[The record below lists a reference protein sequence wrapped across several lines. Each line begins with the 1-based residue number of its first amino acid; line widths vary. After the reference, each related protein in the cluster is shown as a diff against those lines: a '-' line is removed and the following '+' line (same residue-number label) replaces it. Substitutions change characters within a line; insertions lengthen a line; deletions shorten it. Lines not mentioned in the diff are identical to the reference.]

1 MINVL
6 SEHLR
11 NKIAAGEVVE
21 RPASV
26 VKELVENSIDAGST
40 RITVESARA
49 GKNILRISDNGF
61 GMEREDALLAFE
73 RHTTSKIKEEE
84 DLFAL
89 VTMGFRGEALSSI
102 ASVAKV
108 KLSTA
113 YRYPDGDAGLC
124 PGTCIEIAG
133 GEVREIRDCPAEGT
147 SIEVKELFYNTPAR
161 RKFLKSDT
169 TENNHIIDVVTR
181 EALSHC
187 DIGFFLRMD
196 KEEVMSLPAASSP
209 RERLMQIYGR
219 EFVEGLLESER
230 EAGGMTI
237 TLFTSKPAQ
246 LRNNRN
252 NQYLFINRRP
262 VKDPAV
268 SSAVYRAYEGL
279 IPGDKHPVFF
289 LFLVVDPAEADFNVH
304 PAKREVRF
312 RDKSAIFNFVYQ
324 AVREALR
331 GCAPATGPSQLPD
344 SVGEGETPYYAG
356 QRSFPGSAPAGHF
369 PASSLSRDAGY
380 KGEDGSSL
388 FAESRP
394 FLYLGDTLVA
404 IAEPGGLVLLDYHA
418 AHERVNY
425 ERLLRKIDM
434 PVYPLLFS
442 RQVKLAAGDYRV
454 ILENLALLHEFGLE
468 AEDFGHGAVVVR
480 SLPEMLRDADT
491 AALLNELASALL
503 RRDAGEVVTDDKGL
517 EPFDAVRKAV
527 AARMACHG
535 SIRGKE
541 SPDGVRISE
550 LLKSLALCENPDS
563 CPHGRPTKIVMSMTE
578 LRKMFRK

>member
-1 MINVL
+1 MIQYRMPVINVL

-26 VKELVENSIDAGST
+26 VKELIENSIDAGST
-40 RITVESARA
+40 RITVESVRA
-49 GKNILRISDNGF
+49 GKNLLRVSDNGA

-73 RHTTSKIKEEE
+73 RYTTSKIREEG
-84 DLFAL
+84 DLFSL

-113 YRYPDGDAGLC
+113 YRPTKVDDGLS

-133 GEVREIRDCPAEGT
+133 GDVKEIKDCPAEGT
-147 SIEVKELFYNTPAR
+147 SLEVKELFFNTPAR

-169 TENNHIIDVVTR
+169 TENYHIIDAVTR
-181 EALSHC
+181 EALSHYH
-187 DIGFFLRMD
+187 IGFFLLMD
-196 KEEVMSLPAASSP
+196 REEVLGLPAAASF
-209 RERLMQIYGR
+209 RERLMQIHGR
-219 EFVEGLLESER
+219 DFVEGLVESTR
-230 EAGGMTI
+230 DAGGMKVS
-237 TLFTSKPAQ
+237 LFVSKPSH

-268 SSAVYRAYEGL
+268 SSAVYRSYEGL
-279 IPGDKHPVFF
+279 LPGDKHPVFF
-289 LFLVVDPAEADFNVH
+289 IFLTVDPAGVDFNVH

-312 RDKSAIFNFVYQ
+312 QDKSSVFTFVYQ
-324 AVREALR
+324 SVKETLRENSPAAV
-331 GCAPATGPSQLPD
+331 THHLPD
-344 SVGEGETPYYAG
+344 GISERGEPYVAEHHSASTYGVAG
-356 QRSFPGSAPAGHF
+356 PVPE
-369 PASSLSRDAGY
+369 SLPVMESM
-380 KGEDGSSL
+380 
-388 FAESRP
+388 AESRP

-404 IAEPGGLVLLDYHA
+404 LADRGGLVVLDYHA

-425 ERLLRKIDM
+425 ERLLKKTDM
-434 PVYPLLFS
+434 HICPLLFP
-442 RQVKLAAGDYRV
+442 RQVKLAAGQYRV
-454 ILENLALLHEFGLE
+454 ILENPALLYEFGVE
-468 AEDFGHGAVVVR
+468 VEDFGHGAVIVR

-491 AALLNELASALL
+491 TALLNEVAAALL
-503 RRDAGEVVTDDKGL
+503 RRDSGEAVSSDKGL
-517 EPFDAVRKAV
+517 EPFDAVRKSV
-527 AARMACHG
+527 AARMACHA

-541 SPDGVRISE
+541 APDSVRIGE

-563 CPHGRPTKIVMSMTE
+563 CPHGRPTRIFMSRGE